1 MVGKGKAA
9 LLRELATWGEDRLM
23 SKSNSSVPSR
33 GQELLKGSL
42 GGVQAESVG
51 YMQNSIVIS
60 DSPLKT
66 EHTVV

>member
-1 MVGKGKAA
+1 
-9 LLRELATWGEDRLM
+9 M